1 MEKQADG
8 VKTRELD
15 LCDLI
20 CPLSK
25 IKAAEA
31 IDELNYG
38 ETVRLVLGDTDSLK
52 SVAEETKARG
62 LKTRFKQEDSRFIL
76 IVSK

>member
-62 LKTRFKQEDSRFIL
+62 LKTTFKQEDSRFIL